1 MKKII
6 FFVIVCLFLFPVDV
20 VAQRTTDI
28 EGSEDHPVISRFEG
42 AVIEFYEETDWGE
55 YRLPIDD
62 EGNLDWQAPKS
73 VGGKVTRIQYSATND
88 YNADF
93 FLHNYKTA
101 FEDAG
106 YEILIAIAHGELGFS
121 HRPHTWHDNYYFSGL
136 DGRGDG
142 LNNIRFGRGLRFPI
156 RNDNHSYIAARGRD
170 AGQDIYVAVYS
181 IVGRDFTL
189 ITQDVI
195 EVDRIGTGMVSVETI
210 SEDIERLGSIAL
222 YDINF
227 ATAEAEIQSGSD
239 QILQTIADYIN
250 ANPGKQ
256 YFIVGHTDSRG
267 EFEFNMNLSENRAS
281 AVLDELVDNYGVD
294 RAQLEA
300 YGVSSLAPVASNST
314 KTGRSRNR
322 RVEIVER

>member
-1 MKKII
+1 M
-6 FFVIVCLFLFPVDV
+6 
-20 VAQRTTDI
+20 
-28 EGSEDHPVISRFEG
+28 
-42 AVIEFYEETDWGE
+42 
-55 YRLPIDD
+55 PICD
-62 EGNLDWQAPKS
+62 EGTLDWQEPKS
-73 VGGKVTRIQYSATND
+73 VEGKVTRIQYSATD
-88 YNADF
+88 EYNADF

-121 HRPHTWHDNYYFSGL
+121 RRPHTWHDNYYRSGL

-142 LNNIRFGRGLRFPI
+142 LNNERFGLGLRFPV

-170 AGQDIYVAVYS
+170 AGQDINVAVYT
-181 IVGRDFTL
+181 IVDRDYTL

-195 EVDRIGTGMVSVETI
+195 EIDKIETGLVTVEDI

-227 ATAEAEIQSGSD
+227 PTAEAVIQSGSEE
-239 QILQTIADYIN
+239 ILQTIADYIT
-250 ANPGKQ
+250 ANPDKQ

-267 EFEFNMNLSENRAS
+267 AFDFNMQLSEDRAA
-281 AVLDELVDNYGVD
+281 AVLEELVANYGVNRD
-294 RAQLEA
+294 QLESF
-300 YGVSSLAPVASNST
+300 GVSSLAPVASNNT
-314 KTGRSRNR
+314 TAGRSRNR